1 MEYIDYEAYNSFWG
15 YVRYTFESLTAF
27 DAIVFVILLLATIAV
42 AWKAPGKISSVG
54 KVIITMCLICLFV
67 DLLRTLNEFRAF
79 AYLDPKGYQHA
90 LVDNASSIVSCV
102 IVGAVTYI
110 INNILYIIR
119 TPRI

>member
-1 MEYIDYEAYNSFWG
+1 MDFEAYNSFWG
-15 YVRYTFESLTAF
+15 YVRYTFESLTTF
-27 DAIVFVILLLATIAV
+27 DTIVFVFLLLATIAV

-67 DLLRTLNEFRAF
+67 DLLRTLNEYRTTG
-79 AYLDPKGYQHA
+79 YMDPKGYQHA
-90 LVDNASSIVSCV
+90 LVDNASSIVSCIV
-102 IVGAVTYI
+102 VGAVTYI

>member
-67 DLLRTLNEFRAF
+67 DLLRTLNEYRTT

-90 LVDNASSIVSCV
+90 LVDNASSIVSCIV
-102 IVGAVTYI
+102 VGAVTYI

>member
-15 YVRYTFESLTAF
+15 YIRYTLESLTAF
-27 DAIVFVILLLATIAV
+27 DAIAFAILLLAIIAV

-67 DLLRTLNEFRAF
+67 DLLKTLIVFRTT

-102 IVGAVTYI
+102 IVGAVIYI